1 MPRRV
6 DQTVV
11 LSTQYRHS
19 YRAGGRSGTGAPSL
33 LLATDPVRARCSP
46 RADRVGGQKKRRGAG
61 AGTPASTVVGPTT
74 MPVPASTKPPI
85 APPPVR
91 RPLHARK
98 SAFIGFPA
106 HPSPVTTAG
115 PAVRLSILSSPSMPR
130 VGGASGASGA
140 AAAGTAASRS
150 TVGPAAV
157 AVAATGATAVMPPAA
172 PSFQAAA
179 AAVMPAAVPSGQPSQ
194 GSMAAARYAAA
205 VASNAAAAAAA
216 TAAMSSPAPP
226 GQLFGAASSWSS
238 AFQTQQL
245 ARDDMDVDPSKLE
258 RISTATAVMARALAS
273 VLQAKLS
280 LAGRPSMSKA
290 EEEALLWQSV
300 IADADLARA
309 QAAME
314 ELREAE
320 WASNQMDVDDDEE
333 YEGPWPMEVDG

>member
-1 MPRRV
+1 
-6 DQTVV
+6 
-11 LSTQYRHS
+11 
-19 YRAGGRSGTGAPSL
+19 
-33 LLATDPVRARCSP
+33 RCSP

-98 SAFIGFPA
+98 SAFVGFPA

-115 PAVRLSILSSPSMPR
+115 PPVRPFIMSSPSMPR

-157 AVAATGATAVMPPAA
+157 VGAATGATVVMPPAA

-179 AAVMPAAVPSGQPSQ
+179 AAVMPAAVPSGQPSY
-194 GSMAAARYAAA
+194 GSMSAARYAAA
-205 VASNAAAAAAA
+205 VASNAAAA
-216 TAAMSSPAPP
+216 MSAPAPP

-245 ARDDMDVDPSKLE
+245 ARDDMDVDPSKRE
-258 RISTATAVMARALAS
+258 RISTATAMMASGLAS
-273 VLQAKLS
+273 VRQAKLS
-280 LAGRPSMSKA
+280 LAGRASMTKA
-290 EEEALLWQSV
+290 EEEALLLQSV

-333 YEGPWPMEVDG
+333 SEGPWPMEVDG